1 MSLVALPSEPTW
13 PYYRSADNGAPFLEG
28 MTALTS
34 EELSLYVE
42 CRAQL
47 QRLQPRNQYLI
58 DVFESSNLVRQ
69 LDIAVPPHLQD
80 LKTVTGWGGVAIATI
95 HEDTWWDNYVSKS
108 GDLMGL
114 DEMADAT
121 DLTDVADRS
130 QLEALITGV
139 GFEAVW
145 VGNRDNDEPEILVTA
160 ESPLNATV
168 VWDYRARRPKAG
180 LARTVNRHGQ
190 VVQETLYLPNSIIV
204 IERENMKLT
213 VKDRLKHNLNR
224 VLLHPMRNNSR
235 PSMEWGAT
243 ELTPGVIYS
252 NDAAVRTLLG
262 MEINREFYTTPQ
274 RWIMGA
280 DMSMFQDENGQLVSQ
295 WRTIAGQ
302 MLAAPRPEI
311 VNEDG
316 EVELGDAPSVGQFQ
330 ANGPQPFLDQIR
342 GYAVQF
348 AVNIAVSPT
357 ELGYVQA
364 DNPASADAI
373 RAAGRRREQRARR
386 RMRGWSKDRRE
397 IAKSMLL
404 LRKAIDAPSDFVG
417 RIELTPAEQTNLAGI
432 EPAWT
437 DPSAP
442 TPAADA
448 DMAVKLVAEGILL
461 PDSEVTYRKLRF
473 SDTDIKTIE
482 REKRARRSELR
493 VAARTAAAQ
502 QVQANPRLA
511 ELTQRT
517 EELQVP

>member
-262 MEINREFYTTPQ
+262 MV
-274 RWIMGA
+274 
-280 DMSMFQDENGQLVSQ
+280 QDENGQLVSQ